1 VEVDATAVGGK
12 VSVSFDMDENILE
25 QEPDDI
31 EMHVREIRLDD
42 GRYMIFFTFGDED
55 QEADV

>member
-1 VEVDATAVGGK
+1 MDATTIGGE
-12 VSVSFDMDENILE
+12 VSISFDMDENTRGQDRE
-25 QEPDDI
+25 EI